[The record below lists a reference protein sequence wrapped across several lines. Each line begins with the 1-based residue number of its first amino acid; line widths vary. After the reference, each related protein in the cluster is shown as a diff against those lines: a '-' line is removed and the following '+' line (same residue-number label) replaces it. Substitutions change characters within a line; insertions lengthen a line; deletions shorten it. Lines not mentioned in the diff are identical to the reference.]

1 MLKKII
7 SGILVFALLS
17 QAGCYSPQLISYNE
31 YQKIEE
37 EDGKPDNIRVTTKD
51 TVEYHFFDQNYYFD
65 SDTLYGKGT
74 IIKIDEKLTSDVRIA
89 ISNIESIKVDV
100 LDSSATIVVVG
111 VLGGAVI
118 AGLVFLIVALS
129 AIASH

>member
-1 MLKKII
+1 MHKKII

-51 TVEYHFFDQNYYFD
+51 TVEYHLFDQNYYFD

-74 IIKIDEKLTSDVRIA
+74 IIKMDEKLVSNVKIA
-89 ISNIESIKVDV
+89 VSSIESIKVYT

-111 VLGGAVI
+111 ILGAAVI
-118 AGLVFLIVALS
+118 AGIILLIS
-129 AIASH
+129 ISNINR

>member
-1 MLKKII
+1 MQKKII

-17 QAGCYSPQLISYNE
+17 QVGCYSSQLISYNE

-74 IIKIDEKLTSDVRIA
+74 IIKMDEKLVSDVKIA
-89 ISNIESIKVDV
+89 VSNIESIKVNT

-111 VLGGAVI
+111 ILGAAVI
-118 AGLVFLIVALS
+118 AGIILLI
-129 AIASH
+129 AISNINR